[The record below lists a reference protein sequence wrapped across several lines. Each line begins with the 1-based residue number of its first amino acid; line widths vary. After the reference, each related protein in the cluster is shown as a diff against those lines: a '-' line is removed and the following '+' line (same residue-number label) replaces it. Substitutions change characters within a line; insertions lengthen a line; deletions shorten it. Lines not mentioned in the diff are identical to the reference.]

1 MSDPRKRR
9 KTSPDPLTLEDIGGD
24 ANDMGDVIVA
34 SSSTAPSA
42 SGSGRKR
49 AQPLSSRPV
58 TPTTKL
64 QRKTATPVV
73 ELPTATTKRKGAA
86 VQSESVSSPA
96 NPTAT
101 AKKARTPRK
110 QPATP
115 TKKST
120 PQVSQVKDGKT
131 STPRSRKTTTTP
143 RASASASRARAT
155 LGSSV
160 SKTLPT
166 PSPRKRAAAAQS
178 TDPMPNF
185 DEAFDEPH
193 RTNPFDAG
201 ASSLTTGAGAAAA
214 GAAFSRET
222 FLTNE
227 ALRRQREARNFVY
240 RGDVD
245 APKLTRSGRVVG
257 TREDEGEVDEYGG
270 VVESSE
276 GGGEEF
282 GEEDRM
288 EVDGDSPDLVS
299 ATRATISVEET
310 ILHPSKATSTPPAK
324 ANPLPLPA
332 GARPHVLQILSTLT
346 ARHVASNPPAFDGE
360 DSNEALQGLVNL
372 LKGTVERGEGNSA
385 LLVGPRGVGKTRTV
399 ARALSLIPSG
409 SKTSPIIVRLSGHA
423 QTNDR
428 LAIREMGRQIADAEG
443 IRSSDAD
450 DDVQDEP
457 NEDEEYAPTTL
468 PSHLLALLTAP
479 SPRAIIIIIEEFDM
493 FTEHARQALLYCLL
507 DVVQS
512 VKTGPVETTGRGVAV
527 IGVTSR
533 TDTLLLLEKRVKS
546 RFSHRVLRVV
556 SPLSP
561 DGTGWKDLMRKVL
574 VPWEPSGRTANTAVS
589 SAVKAESK
597 ETRKWMIDWSFA
609 VDMLLEHEKVVRYL
623 DRLCGLTT
631 DIRNLYRPFIVPIS
645 EVIAGQLDFLSI
657 PAMAES
663 VLKQVDG
670 AGWGLANAKLKGLSH
685 PALGVLVV
693 AKHLSYAGR
702 DEFNFAQVEE
712 EYLRFSRTK
721 LVGSGRTRW
730 AIGVLKTAF
739 DHLSRLGL
747 LASTSSA
754 TVKPQFAKVRCTLA
768 PHEIVGWFKG
778 EGANTLGP
786 ELGNW
791 GRMMG
796 GHA

>member
-24 ANDMGDVIVA
+24 AHEMGDVIVA
-34 SSSTAPSA
+34 SASIPPSA

-58 TPTTKL
+58 TPTTKR
-64 QRKTATPVV
+64 QRKTATTVV
-73 ELPTATTKRKGAA
+73 ELPKASPKRNGAA
-86 VQSESVSSPA
+86 VESESASSPA
-96 NPTAT
+96 NAT
-101 AKKARTPRK
+101 SSAKKARTPRK

-115 TKKST
+115 TKRAT
-120 PQVSQVKDGKT
+120 PQVSQGKDGKT

-143 RASASASRARAT
+143 RASASASRPRAT

-166 PSPRKRAAAAQS
+166 PSPRKRGPAAQS

-185 DEAFDEPH
+185 DEAFDEPNG
-193 RTNPFDAG
+193 TSSFGGG
-201 ASSLTTGAGAAAA
+201 ASSSTTGAGAAPA
-214 GAAFSRET
+214 GEAFSRET

-240 RGDVD
+240 KGDVD
-245 APKLTRSGRVVG
+245 APKLTRSGRVVR

-270 VVESSE
+270 VESSE
-276 GGGEEF
+276 VVGEEI

-288 EVDGDSPDLVS
+288 EGDNERRGD
-299 ATRATISVEET
+299 
-310 ILHPSKATSTPPAK
+310 HPSPFKSDLHSTRKGKSVAPPCWRETTCLTD
-324 ANPLPLPA
+324 PLDA
-332 GARPHVLQILSTLT
+332 YRPSRGFQ
-346 ARHVASNPPAFDGE
+346 PPAFDDE
-360 DSNEALQGLVNL
+360 ASNEALQSLVNL

-385 LLVGPRGVGKTRTV
+385 LIVGPRGVGKTRTV

-450 DDVQDEP
+450 DDAQDEP

-546 RFSHRVLRVV
+546 RFSHRVLRVG

-561 DGTGWKDLMRKVL
+561 DGRGWKDLMRKVL
-574 VPWEPSGRTANTAVS
+574 VPWEPSGRTANAVP
-589 SAVKAESK
+589 SAIKAESK

-631 DIRNLYRPFIVPIS
+631 DVRNLYRPFIVPIS
-645 EVIAGQLDFLSI
+645 EIIAGQLDFLSI
-657 PAMAES
+657 PGMADS

-685 PALGVLVV
+685 PALGVLIV

-739 DHLSRLGL
+739 DHLARLGL